1 VYFTA
6 NQGVYR
12 RTEGSPE
19 GLDVSFGWD
28 RSAKDIAQQNSQV
41 MVGIKYNG
49 PIPRR
54 RADALAFG
62 FVSTKVGAGF
72 SALNEL
78 EYGFG
83 LGRENMYEVNYRAQ
97 LKPYIVLQPTLE
109 YHANVGGT
117 QPAAAG

>member
-1 VYFTA
+1 
-6 NQGVYR
+6 
-12 RTEGSPE
+12 
-19 GLDVSFGWD
+19 
-28 RSAKDIAQQNSQV
+28 